1 MIYNVQH
8 KTSRHHG
15 DATLSTDRQ
24 TEWHFAKRM
33 YPTEKKEGRRRG
45 GGQREH
51 NSYSVWDWD
60 ALL

>member
-1 MIYNVQH
+1 MKYNAQH

-15 DATLSTDRQ
+15 DATQSTDRQ
-24 TEWHFAKRM
+24 WHFAKRM

-45 GGQREH
+45 GGQRGEH
-51 NSYSVWDWD
+51 NAYSVWDWD